1 MTEKYYPLRDEA
13 WEDELFDEIQVGDRV
28 WYRNNVGQVCK
39 AKAKFQGP
47 HGWVCDRGNGQPVVI
62 NEGHN
67 YLGHKKAKG
76 RMPDHLGA
84 FLTKTTAI

>member
-1 MTEKYYPLRDEA
+1 M
-13 WEDELFDEIQVGDRV
+13 WEDELFDEIQMGDKV
-28 WYRNNVGQVCK
+28 WYDTPQGQVHK

-67 YLGHKKAKG
+67 YLGHSKAKN
-76 RMPDHLGA
+76 RMPDHLGK
-84 FLTKTTAI
+84 FLTNTTAI